1 MKIFSLILLLL
12 ITSSAVAQKKSEQTK
27 SFRVTGEVKEEKKI
41 TIDDFPKYRESSLGD
56 VVITNHAGEVKST
69 QRKLKGI
76 LLRDVLEKVEI
87 KSESP
92 RALSEFYIVCK
103 ASDGYTIVFSWNEIF
118 NNPAGE
124 SVYLITSKDGV
135 TVADLDE
142 SILMTSPRDY
152 KTGRRYLKGLTI
164 VEIKRIQ

>member
-1 MKIFSLILLLL
+1 MKIYYLIFL
-12 ITSSAVAQKKSEQTK
+12 IIISGSTLAQKKSEQTK
-27 SFRVTGEVKEEKKI
+27 SFLITGEVKEEKKI
-41 TIDDFPKYRESSLGD
+41 TLDDFPKYRESSLGD

-87 KSESP
+87 KSENP
-92 RALSEFYIVCK
+92 RALSAFYIVCK
-103 ASDGYTIVFSWNEIF
+103 ASDGYTIVFSWSEIF

-135 TVADLDE
+135 MASDLDE
-142 SILMTSPRDY
+142 SILMCTPRDY
-152 KTGRRYLKGLTI
+152 NTGRRFLKGLTK
-164 VEIKRIQ
+164 VEIKRVQ

>member
-1 MKIFSLILLLL
+1 MILLLL

>member
-1 MKIFSLILLLL
+1 MKLFSFILLLL
-12 ITSSAVAQKKSEQTK
+12 ITGSAVAQKKSEQTK
-27 SFRVTGEVKEEKKI
+27 SFRVTGAVKEEKKI

-87 KSESP
+87 KNESP
-92 RALSEFYIVCK
+92 KVLSEFYIVCK

-124 SVYLITSKDGV
+124 SVYLITAKDGI
-135 TVADLDE
+135 TAADLDE

-152 KTGRRYLKGLTI
+152 YTGRRFLKGLAK
-164 VEIKRIQ
+164 VEIKRL